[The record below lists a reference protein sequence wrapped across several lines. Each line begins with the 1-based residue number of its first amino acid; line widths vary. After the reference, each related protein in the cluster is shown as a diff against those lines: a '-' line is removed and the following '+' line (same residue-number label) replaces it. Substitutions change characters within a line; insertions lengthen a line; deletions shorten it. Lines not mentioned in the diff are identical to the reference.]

1 MTIIVRCDCGRTLR
15 APDQMSGRTANCV
28 CGHSV
33 PLLKEAGPRQFDVL
47 EPELGDAAADAEPAP
62 QLLSRRKEKQAGTK
76 KSLFRPSQGRNV
88 ERGEEEN
95 PPSEQPVA
103 PQKRKK
109 RRKDKVTSTERK
121 RQRNEAFLAGLG
133 RSLKFPLRPESL
145 LTIGVMAVAYG
156 VFTAVA
162 GFLPYGVLGLRA
174 MAIMLLGTLMIL
186 GYFGFFLLQIFRL
199 ASIDEDDLPL
209 TLEFDADVIRQDLW
223 IWIGTLWWCGMPYA
237 AYWWITTRLD
247 LWGLID
253 RQELSVWAALPIL
266 AISVSLFPMA
276 LMSTALHLAVLAAN
290 PWTVVRSILRVPLEY
305 LATFSLFGT
314 LCATAVAIGR
324 VLPPYPSTIPVLSH
338 IVTWVLLFYALTASA
353 YGFGNFY
360 YRNRLKIGWFAE
372 LPRQI

>member
-15 APDQMSGRTANCV
+15 APDTMSGRAANCV
-28 CGHSV
+28 CGNSV
-33 PLLKEAGPRQFDVL
+33 PLLKESGPRQFEAL
-47 EPELGDAAADAEPAP
+47 EPELGDAAEDAEPAP
-62 QLLSRRKEKQAGTK
+62 QLVSRRIEKQAGTK

-88 ERGEEEN
+88 ERGEDESL
-95 PPSEQPVA
+95 PSDQPAA

-109 RRKDKVTSTERK
+109 RRKDKVTLTERK

-145 LTIGVMAVAYG
+145 LTIGVLAVAYG
-156 VFTAVA
+156 LFTAVA

-174 MAIMLLGTLMIL
+174 MAILLLGTLMIL

-209 TLEFDADVIRQDLW
+209 TLEFDTDLIRQDLW

-237 AYWWITTRLD
+237 AYWWITSRMARSGLLD
-247 LWGLID
+247 GQDLSLW
-253 RQELSVWAALPIL
+253 VALPIL
-266 AISVSLFPMA
+266 GICCSLFPMA

-305 LATFSLFGT
+305 LATLSVFGT
-314 LCATAVAIGR
+314 LCATVIAIGR
-324 VLPPYPSTIPVLSH
+324 VLPPYPTAIPVLSH
-338 IVTWVLLFYALTASA
+338 VVTWVLLFYALTASA

-360 YRNRLKIGWFAE
+360 YRNRLKIGWFGE

>member
-1 MTIIVRCDCGRTLR
+1 
-15 APDQMSGRTANCV
+15 MSGRTANCV